1 MFAFP
6 LLFILVVLGLPV
18 FGSELSLQGNIE
30 QGALLLGKVAPGT
43 HISVNGRRVH
53 VDDTGVFLFGLG
65 RDHPQTLIVEAKFTD
80 GSAVRREKMVQQRQ
94 YEEQYI
100 DDLPVK
106 MVTPPLE
113 LLDRIS
119 HEASDV
125 LRARSHLTLIPHIQE
140 GLIWPVNGPIT
151 GVYGSRRILNGKPR
165 TPHYGIDIA
174 APPGTPV
181 KAMSNG
187 IVRLASELYLSGKT
201 IIIDHGHGISS
212 SYLHLQSITV
222 ETNDNVGRGHV
233 IGRVGETGRTKG
245 PHLDWRINWF
255 DIRLDPQLVD
265 KLLGLESTKH

>member
-30 QGALLLGKVAPGT
+30 QGALILGKVAPGT
-43 HISVNGRRVH
+43 DISVNGRRVH

-65 RDHPQTLIVEAKFTD
+65 RDHPQTLVVEAKFTD
-80 GSAVRREKMVQQRQ
+80 GSAERREKIVQQRQ
-94 YEEQYI
+94 YKEQYI

-106 MVTPPLE
+106 TVTPPLE

-125 LRARSHLTLIPHIQE
+125 LRARSHLTLIPHVQD

-201 IIIDHGHGISS
+201 IIIDHGHGVSS
-212 SYLHLQSITV
+212 SYLHLQSIAV

-265 KLLGLESTKH
+265 KLLGLESRKH

>member
-1 MFAFP
+1 MLAFP
-6 LLFILVVLGLPV
+6 LLFLLVVLSLPV

-30 QGALLLGKVAPGT
+30 QGALILGKVAPGT

-80 GSAVRREKMVQQRQ
+80 GSAVRREKIVQQRQ

-125 LRARSHLTLIPHIQE
+125 LRARSHLTLIPHIQD

-212 SYLHLQSITV
+212 SYLHLQSIAV

>member
-1 MFAFP
+1 MVAFP

-30 QGALLLGKVAPGT
+30 QGALILGKVAPGT
-43 HISVNGRRVH
+43 DISVNGRRVH

-65 RDHPQTLIVEAKFTD
+65 RDHPQILILEARFTD
-80 GSAVRREKMVQQRQ
+80 GSTVRQEKMVQQRQ

-100 DDLPVK
+100 DGLPDK
-106 MVTPPLE
+106 LVTPPIE
-113 LLDRIS
+113 LRDRIS
-119 HEASDV
+119 REASDV
-125 LRARSHLTLIPHIQE
+125 LKARSHLTLLPHVQD
-140 GLIWPVNGPIT
+140 GLIWPVKGPIT
-151 GVYGSRRILNGKPR
+151 GVYGSRRILNVKPR

-187 IVRLASELYLSGKT
+187 IIRLASELYLSGKT

-212 SYLHLQSITV
+212 SYLHMQSIAV
-222 ETNDNVGRGHV
+222 ETNNDIGRGRV
-233 IGRVGETGRTKG
+233 IGRVGETGRTTG

-255 DIRLDPQLVD
+255 DIRLDPQLVER
-265 KLLGLESTKH
+265 LLGLESNKH